1 MKTTTLKA
9 TTVYGLIR
17 QMELAGHITQVEAA
31 GWMRS
36 LRIPGM
42 YRDTVLDFIATFD
55 VLDNSDALKGSYVLN
70 TQAKGAF
77 LSF

>member
-17 QMELAGHITQVEAA
+17 QMELAGHLTQVEAA

-42 YRDTVLDFIATFD
+42 YRDTVLDFLSQYD
-55 VLDNSDALKGSYVLN
+55 VVDNSDALKGSYILN
-70 TQAKGAF
+70 TDARGAF